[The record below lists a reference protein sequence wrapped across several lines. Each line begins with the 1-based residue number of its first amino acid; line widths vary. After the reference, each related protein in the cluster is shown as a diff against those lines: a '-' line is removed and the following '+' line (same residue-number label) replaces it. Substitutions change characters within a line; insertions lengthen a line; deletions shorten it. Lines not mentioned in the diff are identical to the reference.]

1 MAERIVGQVGFAD
14 GFVSGRGETMLDR
27 IAGTV
32 DWGPVGALVGRRGG
46 AGPGWLSY
54 SGLVLL
60 RCLLL
65 GIWHDLSDP
74 ALEHAIADRL
84 SFRRFAGLSLH
95 DQVPD
100 HSTLWRFRSEL
111 AKDGLLE
118 RVFEEVVRQFDA
130 KRLSVKRGTW
140 IDASLVAAAAR
151 PPPKATHEPPHC
163 TPKSPPDADPRW
175 GRKGH
180 KSVFGYKIHIGV
192 DQDHTIVRRV
202 ELTNASVTDT
212 EPADAL
218 ISGDEEAVYGDQAYY
233 THARHAR
240 LTAAG
245 IKDRLIDRKSTR
257 LNSSHT

>member
-32 DWGPVGALVGRRGG
+32 DWGPIAALVGPRGG
-46 AGPGWLSY
+46 AGPGSPSY

-140 IDASLVAAAAR
+140 IDASLVAAAPR
-151 PPPKATHEPPHC
+151 PPPKPPH
-163 TPKSPPDADPRW
+163 TPPPAPAHTPPHPDPR
-175 GRKGH
+175 
-180 KSVFGYKIHIGV
+180 S
-192 DQDHTIVRRV
+192 
-202 ELTNASVTDT
+202 
-212 EPADAL
+212 
-218 ISGDEEAVYGDQAYY
+218 
-233 THARHAR
+233 
-240 LTAAG
+240 
-245 IKDRLIDRKSTR
+245 
-257 LNSSHT
+257 